1 MGIVLPFISISSIL
15 RGYFFGK
22 QRMLPHVITNIVED
36 IVRLISIVLF
46 VPFCLS
52 KGIEFAVAFLILSN
66 VFSELSSIIIFLILL
81 PKKIYIKDIL
91 DISLPSTG
99 SRLIGN
105 IGSFFEPI
113 ILTFVLLKVGY
124 SNEFIVNEYG
134 ILNGFVMPLILL
146 PSFFTMAISQA
157 LLPVVSKGYSNNNKR
172 YVSKKI
178 KQAIF
183 FSLLI
188 GIPCTLIFIFIP
200 DIPLKLIYDTNLGI
214 PYIRVL
220 SIVCLLHYIQAPL
233 TSSLQA
239 MGLARC
245 AMRGTLIGMILRTIT
260 LFLLSF
266 LKIGLWGL
274 VISTSINIIYV
285 TVHHIIA
292 VRNILK
298 NSRN

>member
-1 MGIVLPFISISSIL
+1 M
-15 RGYFFGK
+15 
-22 QRMLPHVITNIVED
+22 
-36 IVRLISIVLF
+36 
-46 VPFCLS
+46 
-52 KGIEFAVAFLILSN
+52 
-66 VFSELSSIIIFLILL
+66 
-81 PKKIYIKDIL
+81 
-91 DISLPSTG
+91 
-99 SRLIGN
+99 
-105 IGSFFEPI
+105 
-113 ILTFVLLKVGY
+113 
-124 SNEFIVNEYG
+124 
-134 ILNGFVMPLILL
+134 
-146 PSFFTMAISQA
+146 
-157 LLPVVSKGYSNNNKR
+157 
-172 YVSKKI
+172 
-178 KQAIF
+178 
-183 FSLLI
+183 
-188 GIPCTLIFIFIP
+188 IFIFIP

-214 PYIRVL
+214 PYIKVL

-292 VRNILK
+292 VKKTLK